1 MELRTEEEQVAAI
14 KDWWKKNGAALLIGI
29 GAALAIVFGWQA
41 WQNHQAE
48 ELSLAASKYQQL
60 LTAVSQPAN
69 EEQEKTIGFVAKQL
83 QEEHEDSPYAVYGT
97 LILAS
102 HQFSEESDP
111 QAAVDS
117 YKWALARAPEG
128 ALKTVIN
135 QRLAQ
140 AQFAAEEADVALD
153 TLRSVED
160 PGEFKAL
167 YSELEGDIL
176 RAQGDMDGAREAY
189 LAAREASGPTP
200 NPILELKM
208 ADMAIGEDA

>member
-41 WQNHQAE
+41 WQQHQAE
-48 ELSLAASKYQQL
+48 QLSLAASKYQQL
-60 LTAVSQPAN
+60 LSSMNQPAN
-69 EEQEKTIGFVAKQL
+69 DEQEKTIGFVANQL
-83 QEEHEDSPYAVYGT
+83 QEDHEDSPYAVYGT

-102 HQFSEESDP
+102 HQFTEKSDP

-128 ALKTVIN
+128 SLKTVIN

-140 AQFAAEEADVALD
+140 AQFATDDSEAALD

-176 RAQGDMDGAREAY
+176 RAQGDMEGAREAY
-189 LAAREASGPTP
+189 LAAREASGPAP